1 MLLVLGA
8 HALLLQGWA
17 PPGAGRGEPAAPPAL
32 EVRLVEPAPA
42 AAEWAA
48 AAAAAAPAAPP
59 AAVQPRAASTAP
71 PAVAASPAAEVS
83 PAAAPTGP
91 RAMPPLPAQESA
103 AADAPAAAVVE
114 ATPRDL
120 DAPTGVGLAM
130 AEAGQAQATPVVL
143 RPAGQPPAAGAN
155 AEWLPTYATLLPP
168 PLRWRYR
175 MRRGLLSGV
184 AVFDWQRSDAG
195 YRLALDGSVA
205 GLPVF
210 EWASTGGIDAH
221 GVAPNRLVM
230 RTVGRAARAANF
242 QRDSGRITYS
252 GHDAEHPLLP
262 GTQDRVS
269 WLVQLAGVV
278 AAAPARFAA
287 PPAQI
292 AFQVSGVRG
301 DLAVWRFDVVGEQAI
316 DTSVGRVQA
325 LKLRREAERAFDTR
339 GEIWLDPQRHHLP
352 VRVVLSTIG
361 REGEVTEALT
371 LELES
376 TR

>member
-1 MLLVLGA
+1 VLLVLGA

-17 PPGAGRGEPAAPPAL
+17 PPSAGRGEPAAPQAL

-48 AAAAAAPAAPP
+48 AAP
-59 AAVQPRAASTAP
+59 AVQPPRAASAAP
-71 PAVAASPAAEVS
+71 PAVAAGPAAEVS
-83 PAAAPTGP
+83 PAAAPAGP
-91 RAMPPLPAQESA
+91 RAMPPLPVQELITAQEPA
-103 AADAPAAAVVE
+103 AADAPVAAVVE
-114 ATPRDL
+114 AAPRGL
-120 DAPTGVGLAM
+120 DVLTGVGLAM
-130 AEAGQAQATPVVL
+130 AEAGQAQATPAVL
-143 RPAGQPPAAGAN
+143 RAAAQVPAAAAN
-155 AEWLPTYATLLPP
+155 TEWLPTYATLLPP

-175 MRRGLLSGV
+175 LRRGLLSGV

-195 YRLALDGSVA
+195 YRLAIDGSVA

-252 GHDAEHPLLP
+252 SHDAEHPLLP

>member
-17 PPGAGRGEPAAPPAL
+17 PPGAGRGEPAAPLAL

-48 AAAAAAPAAPP
+48 AAP
-59 AAVQPRAASTAP
+59 AVQPPRAASAAP
-71 PAVAASPAAEVS
+71 PAVAAGPAAEVS
-83 PAAAPTGP
+83 PAAAPAGP
-91 RAMPPLPAQESA
+91 RAMPPLPVQELITAQEPA
-103 AADAPAAAVVE
+103 AADAPVAAVVE
-114 ATPRDL
+114 AAPRGL
-120 DAPTGVGLAM
+120 DVLTGVGLAM
-130 AEAGQAQATPVVL
+130 AEAGQAQATPAVL
-143 RPAGQPPAAGAN
+143 RAAAQVPAAAAN
-155 AEWLPTYATLLPP
+155 TEWLPTYATLLPP

-175 MRRGLLSGV
+175 LRRGLLSGV

-195 YRLALDGSVA
+195 YRLAIDGSVA

-252 GHDAEHPLLP
+252 SHDAEHPLLP